1 MARNLQLQMQEE
13 EMIQKAI
20 AESLKEV
27 DHNPQ
32 HGINMSA
39 KLNINSAEFIYQKP
53 LTSKKKQKSSQIQ
66 SQQQKKVY
74 VVKGQ

>member
-1 MARNLQLQMQEE
+1 MQEE

-27 DHNPQ
+27 DHNPS

-39 KLNINSAEFIYQKP
+39 KLNINSAEFVYQKP
-53 LTSKKKQKSSQIQ
+53 QSKKKQKSS
-66 SQQQKKVY
+66 
-74 VVKGQ
+74 